1 MDAKA
6 QTIASLL
13 SRLGT
18 EKASAQRIAA
28 FAAETM
34 HAIHLA
40 LAPVIGDKGV
50 LALYRR
56 SLFMISR
63 DVPSAASFYR
73 EAHESSH
80 YSTLQS
86 AIAEQSASDA
96 LCIAEA
102 LFANIHA
109 VLVSLIGAALTER
122 LLHPMFDTSPNG
134 NAVQE
139 APHE

>member
-1 MDAKA
+1 MDAKSHS
-6 QTIASLL
+6 IASVL

-18 EKASAQRIAA
+18 EGAGAARIASV
-28 FAAETM
+28 AAEKM

-56 SLFMISR
+56 SLFLISR
-63 DVPSAASFYR
+63 DVPCAASFYR
-73 EAHESSH
+73 EAHESNH
-80 YSTLQS
+80 YATLQ
-86 AIAEQSASDA
+86 ATIAEKSASDA

-102 LFANIHA
+102 LFENIHA